1 MHVITATALHPNG
14 EYLAGQASDNQVV
27 IYENKGGNFRRI
39 RSKKFASHFSAGY
52 ACSVDF
58 SNDGQY
64 LISGD

>member
-1 MHVITATALHPNG
+1 MSLFP
-14 EYLAGQASDNQVV
+14 YLNQIVV
-27 IYENKGGNFRRI
+27 YENKGGNFRRI

-52 ACSVDF
+52 ACSIDF